1 MTHFL
6 TEILRVA
13 LFSILLTC
21 SVATFAADGT
31 FEIET
36 KVPATLSGKLSYASM
51 KFWVEVSGK
60 DAVELWFNDEDY
72 TALMELV
79 GTQVAF
85 DGSMVTYTNGS
96 VYFQPKLVKASAGF
110 TVRKNDEL
118 NFDVLLNG
126 ELLTHHDSYA
136 GVDVAHQFAIP
147 DGKAALLELFSGGVA
162 CPVLYQLVITR
173 KDSLTMMELFS
184 GGVGCPVLY
193 QLVVVRQDS
202 PTMMSEAFGTCS
214 DLGKLS
220 PTTNGFTLNLPG
232 NPSERWV
239 WDINSVMLRKN

>member
-6 TEILRVA
+6 TQILRVA
-13 LFSILLTC
+13 LLSILLTC
-21 SVATFAADGT
+21 SVATFAVDGT

-96 VYFQPKLVKASAGF
+96 VYFQPKLAKASAGF
-110 TVRKNDEL
+110 TVRKNDEV
-118 NFDVLLNG
+118 NFDVLFNG
-126 ELLTHHDSYA
+126 ELLTHHDSYT
-136 GVDVAHQFAIP
+136 GVAVAHQFAIP
-147 DGKAALLELFSGGVA
+147 DGQVAL
-162 CPVLYQLVITR
+162 I
-173 KDSLTMMELFS
+173 ELFS

-193 QLVVVRQDS
+193 QLVVARQDS
-202 PTMMSEAFGTCS
+202 PTMTSEAFGTCS

-220 PTTNGFTLNLPG
+220 PTTNGFTLNIPG

-239 WDINSVMLRKN
+239 WDASSLTLRKSS

>member
-6 TEILRVA
+6 PQILRVA
-13 LFSILLTC
+13 LLSILLTC
-21 SVATFAADGT
+21 SVATFAVDGT

-79 GTQVAF
+79 GAQVAL
-85 DGSMVTYTNGS
+85 DGSMVTYTDGS
-96 VYFQPKLVKASAGF
+96 VYFQPKLAKAPAGF
-110 TVRKNDEL
+110 TVRKNDEV

-136 GVDVAHQFAIP
+136 SVDVAHQFAIQ
-147 DGKAALLELFSGGVA
+147 GGQVALIELF
-162 CPVLYQLVITR
+162 T
-173 KDSLTMMELFS
+173 

-193 QLVVVRQDS
+193 QLVVARQDS
-202 PTMMSEAFGTCS
+202 PTMISTEFGTCS
-214 DLGKLS
+214 DQGKLS
-220 PTTNGFTLNLPG
+220 PDTNGFTLNLPG
-232 NPSERWV
+232 NPSERWA
-239 WDINSVMLRKN
+239 WDASSLTLRKQS